1 MKPVIPL
8 KYSELGRT
16 GLSVSQLCFGSLAL
30 GPAQHDLS
38 LSRSRELLMY
48 AWHKGVNF
56 FDTAEL
62 YGTYPHLRCV
72 SELPGAV
79 IASRS
84 YAVTG
89 AEMRDSFDLCR
100 RELGRDTLDIFG
112 LHEQESG
119 LTLKGHG
126 GALKYLESQKAKG
139 NLKAISVSTH
149 SVDCVRAAAM
159 RDDVDIVFALLN
171 VAGLG
176 IRNGTREDMEEAL
189 RFAVEAGKG
198 VYLMK
203 VLGGGHLHREAE
215 RALAYAASFPW
226 KASVCVG
233 LCDEYEVECAS
244 RVLTGEKPPEA
255 PVLRLDTDRRLFV
268 EDWCEACGKCVERC
282 PFGALSILGDRV
294 SVDAGK
300 CMLCGY
306 CARACPH
313 FCLKVVRT
321 FGGNA

>member
-1 MKPVIPL
+1 MKPVIPV
-8 KYSELGRT
+8 KYSELGHT
-16 GLSVSQLCFGSLAL
+16 GISVSQLCFGSLAL
-30 GPAQHDLS
+30 GPAQHNLS
-38 LSRSRELLMY
+38 LSRSKELLMY
-48 AWHKGVNF
+48 AWRLGVNF

-72 SELPGAV
+72 SQLPGAV
-79 IASRS
+79 IASRC

-89 AEMRDSFDLCR
+89 NEMLESFDLCR

-119 LTLKGHG
+119 LTLKGHS
-126 GALKYLESQKAKG
+126 GALAFLERQKALG
-139 NLKAISVSTH
+139 NLRAISVSTH

-159 RDDVDIVFALLN
+159 RDDVDVIFALLN

-176 IRNGTREDMEEAL
+176 IRGGSRQDMEEAL

-203 VLGGGHLHREAE
+203 ALGGGHLHRDAE

-226 KASVCVG
+226 KSSVCVG

-244 RVLTGEKPPEA
+244 RVLSGEEPPEA
-255 PVLRLDTDRRLFV
+255 PACRDGAGRRLLI
-268 EDWCEACGKCVERC
+268 EDWCEACGKCVEKC
-282 PFGALSILGDRV
+282 SFGALRIEDGKAA
-294 SVDAGK
+294 VDPQK

-306 CARACPH
+306 CARVCPH

-321 FGGNA
+321 FGDDA